1 MKRPP
6 ILSNEVQR
14 LIAIMA
20 SHMTRTFIMLITDD
34 ELKNR
39 LGAHDT
45 IFFVGQH
52 HGRQEEIQEQVERL
66 GFGRLYNVSATRW
79 LHSDAATIRAEP
91 IATAV

>member
-1 MKRPP
+1 
-6 ILSNEVQR
+6 
-14 LIAIMA
+14 MA

>member
-52 HGRQEEIQEQVERL
+52 HERL